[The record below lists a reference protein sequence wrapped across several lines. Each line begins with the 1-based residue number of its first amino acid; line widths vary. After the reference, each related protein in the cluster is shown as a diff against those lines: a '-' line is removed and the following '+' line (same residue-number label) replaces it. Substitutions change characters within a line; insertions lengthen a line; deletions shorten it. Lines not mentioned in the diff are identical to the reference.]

1 MFVWTLLV
9 KTAGE
14 SVGHWTMNEMVS
26 PHNAVPYISCYM
38 SLLHPLT
45 VSTHVVGTCSLD
57 HTFKLQMLHNLH
69 IPLILI

>member
-1 MFVWTLLV
+1 M

-14 SVGHWTMNEMVS
+14 SVGHWTMNEVVS
-26 PHNAVPYISCYM
+26 PHKAVPCISRYM

-45 VSTHVVGTCSLD
+45 VSTHVVGTYTVD

-69 IPLILI
+69 TPQRLI